1 MHGSRQAIQQ
11 RLLHGRSTV
20 SQPTAHKSQRIV
32 HLLTAEAHNIH
43 LSCVRTRQRV
53 YHGTALWTLIMLN
66 SLAAEGVQ
74 HGADADV
81 TWAAGTMHRQ
91 LLLVH

>member
-1 MHGSRQAIQQ
+1 MAAARPFTS
-11 RLLHGRSTV
+11 V
-20 SQPTAHKSQRIV
+20 CC
-32 HLLTAEAHNIH
+32 TAEAQSRSPLLTNP
-43 LSCVRTRQRV
+43 SASSTSAAYAQRV
-53 YHGTALWTLIMLN
+53 YHGTALWTLNMRS
-66 SLAAEGVQ
+66 SLTVEGVQ